1 MKVNNKTEFN
11 KTLNLPKQVIAIK
24 GNQVKKEDYILD
36 KIQDVKKYQFVSS
49 KNIKNGGKRYR
60 IFEMPTEIEN
70 KLSSTVILNKIL
82 KDFVVK
88 SKLMFKNSVKHELIF
103 TSSNN
108 MEQIYSIPND
118 KTKLQELFRVRLQ
131 KRKELS
137 NIFKSQIVAINHLG
151 STINYDIN
159 TTTTVK
165 PDFEIE
171 LIKKFYELYKQ
182 NRLKKIIKSTRW
194 CTKCATV
201 KRKHDIVYK
210 KTEVDN
216 YYVLYR
222 VEEDKGKFAEFKDL
236 ENIYFVAST
245 IEPWLM
251 MSSQNI
257 AIASD
262 LEYSIVE
269 IEKLGKHIYYIV
281 ASDYVSDLMQSEFY
295 TKYEVKRKFKAEELK
310 DIQCMNPI
318 DHRKRIGIILTQ
330 KDKVTY
336 SKNDSTGVRIVSSG
350 HTYMDYL
357 ILKDKK
363 KEELR
368 SVINEFGIV
377 SISSSEYQN
386 LNYHEIGD
394 LIINYLNESNLIYTV
409 KKINIMLPFC
419 KTCNEKTTY
428 RVINDWYAVK
438 NKDDKILDETMDNLI
453 PKISASD
460 KYKREEL
467 SKGVD
472 NINNTREI
480 LISDKSIL
488 GTPIPVF
495 YCADCGADIIDDKSV
510 DILCNMI
517 KSKGSDTWYKQT
529 PEEIL
534 QGQIICRNCGCTF
547 LFKENA
553 TLNKFF
559 EYICINLNQIN
570 EIKQDPETSNIVIE
584 NKQEFLDSLKALS
597 FAENT
602 NENISDFDMVLIHSN
617 VKEDLDVPIINEKV
631 EQNEQNEETNVKNN
645 KTNLFL
651 HLFKNKANLPKIE
664 IEKQV
669 TDTVSNYG
677 TDILRLW
684 AAYFSNKERITLNK
698 QTLININKKYKNIRK
713 SLKFI
718 LSNLYDFHPAKNYIE
733 ISERNG
739 IDKCIYSELYKV
751 AKEVKEAYYRLE
763 FNKIY
768 KLLTSFGENI
778 LCKLYYESIKYKL
791 YILNANDKKRRSI
804 QSNMYDII
812 MTLSALLYPLIPF
825 TIEEIWPLIYHKSAE
840 EERIVFSNDI
850 NLKDIQETEK
860 EEINR
865 WKKIFAVKEKLDAK
879 IRIAQKKKIINHTS
893 EIKII
898 LDTNSYTKKFVED
911 NYDDIVES
919 VYISSIEANI
929 SDNPDVRIEK
939 EPGTQCVRCLRYTNE
954 IGKNFKYRYL
964 CPKCAEILEQQ
975 EGK

>member
-1 MKVNNKTEFN
+1 MKVNNKTEFD
-11 KTLNLPKQVIAIK
+11 KTLNLPRQVIAIK

-36 KIQDVKKYQFVSS
+36 KIQDLKKYQFVTS
-49 KNIKNGGKRYR
+49 KNLKNGGKKYR
-60 IFEMPTEIEN
+60 IVEMPTDIEN
-70 KLSSTVILNKIL
+70 RLSSTVILNKIL

-88 SKLMFKNSVKHELIF
+88 SKMMFKDTIEHELIF
-103 TSSNN
+103 TSSEN
-108 MEQIYSIPND
+108 MEQIYNLPSD
-118 KTKLQELFRVRLQ
+118 KAKLQELFKTRQQ

-137 NIFKSQIVAINHLG
+137 NMFKSQIVAINHLG
-151 STINYDIN
+151 STINYDKN
-159 TTTTVK
+159 TVTTVK
-165 PDFEIE
+165 TDFEID

-182 NRLKKIIKSTRW
+182 DRLKKKIKSTRW
-194 CTKCATV
+194 CTKCGTA
-201 KRKHDIVYK
+201 KSKHDINYK
-210 KTEVDN
+210 KTTVDN
-216 YYVLYR
+216 YYVMYR
-222 VEEDKGKFAEFKDL
+222 VEDDRGKLSAFKSL

-251 MSSQNI
+251 VSSQNI

-269 IEKLGKHIYYIV
+269 IEKLGKKVYYIV
-281 ASDYVSDLMQSEFY
+281 ASDYVSDLMQKEFY

-310 DIQCMNPI
+310 DIQCMNPL
-318 DHRKRIGIILTQ
+318 DYRKRVSIILTQ

-336 SKNDSTGVRIVSSG
+336 SSNDSTGVRIVSSG

-357 ILKDKK
+357 ILKDTKK
-363 KEELR
+363 DEIR
-368 SVINEFGIV
+368 SVINEVGV
-377 SISSSEYQN
+377 TNNSTLVYQN
-386 LNYHEIGD
+386 MNYHEINNA
-394 LIINYLNESNLIYTV
+394 IIDYLKESNFIYTIQ
-409 KKINIMLPFC
+409 KTNIMIPFC
-419 KTCNEKTTY
+419 KSCEEKIIY

-438 NKDDKILDETMDNLI
+438 KDDEKIQDETVNNLI
-453 PKISASD
+453 PKISANE

-467 SKGVD
+467 PNGIVK
-472 NINNTREI
+472 INNTRET

-495 YCADCGADIIDDKSV
+495 YCADCGADIINDKSV

-517 KSKGSDTWYKQT
+517 KTKGSDAWYKQT

-534 QGQIICRNCGCTF
+534 QGQVVCRNCGCTF

-559 EYICINLNQIN
+559 EYICINLNQME
-570 EIKQDPETSNIVIE
+570 EIKKEKEISNVVIE
-584 NKQEFLDSLKALS
+584 CKDEFIDSLKALS
-597 FAENT
+597 FADNT
-602 NENISDFDMVLIHSN
+602 NDNINNFDKVLMHSN
-617 VKEDLDVPIINEKV
+617 VKEKLDAPVVKEEDNKQEKD
-631 EQNEQNEETNVKNN
+631 K
-645 KTNLFL
+645 KGSFLSNLF
-651 HLFKNKANLPKIE
+651 KGKSKAPNIE
-664 IEKQV
+664 MEKGV

-713 SLKFI
+713 AFKFI
-718 LSNLYDFHPAKNYIE
+718 LSNLYDFHPAKNYVE
-733 ISERNG
+733 VNDRNG
-739 IDKCIYSELYKV
+739 IDKYVYNELYIVTEK
-751 AKEVKEAYYRLE
+751 VKEAYQNLE

-768 KLLTSFGENI
+768 TLLTRYGEEI
-778 LCKLYYESIKYKL
+778 LCKLYFESIKYKL
-791 YILNANDKKRRSI
+791 YMLNADDKKRRSI

-812 MTLSALLYPLIPF
+812 MTLCGLWYSIIPF

-840 EERIVFSNDI
+840 EDRIVYSNELI
-850 NLKDIQETEK
+850 VKNIQETEK
-860 EEINR
+860 EDILR
-865 WKKIFAVKEKLDAK
+865 WKKIFAVKEKLDIK
-879 IRIAQKKKIINHTS
+879 IKLAQKNKIVKHTS
-893 EIKII
+893 EIKLI

-919 VYISSIEANI
+919 VYISSIEANV

-954 IGKNFKYRYL
+954 IGKNLKYRYL
-964 CPKCAEILEQQ
+964 CPKCADILEQQ